1 MPFASS
7 LTIDSHHTPAP
18 LRVIVLLC
26 TYNEAANLTALFDQ
40 LAQHMPCADI
50 LVVDDNSPDGTA
62 ALVQAQAGFRM
73 HATNTAVG
81 NGKEPEP
88 TSAAIY
94 LLQRDGKF
102 GLGTA
107 TRAGLQWCLKQRYD
121 FIINL
126 DADLSHDP
134 VYAPRLLAACTEG
147 DNVADVAVGS
157 RYVPGGGGMRGLAL
171 HRRWISRLLNAYATR
186 LLGLPVKD
194 CSGSYRCYRA
204 TSLGQLDF
212 ERLVCPGYGFLEEIL
227 VALHRS
233 GARLKEIPIEFLSR
247 SQGQS
252 KLGLSDAWGAVA
264 VIHRLAFRRTTSNR

>member
-7 LTIDSHHTPAP
+7 LPIDSNATPA
-18 LRVIVLLC
+18 LARVIVLLC
-26 TYNEAANLTALFDQ
+26 TYNEAENLPALFAQ
-40 LAQHMPCADI
+40 LAQHLPLADI

-62 ALVQAQAGFRM
+62 ALVQAQASFRKQ
-73 HATNTAVG
+73 AWDTAVG
-81 NGKEPEP
+81 GGKVVQHK
-88 TSAAIY
+88 SAAIY
-94 LLQRDGKF
+94 LLQRAGKY

-107 TRAGLQWCLKQRYD
+107 TRAGLQWCLEHRYD

-134 VYAPRLLAACTEG
+134 VYAPRLLSACTVG

-157 RYVPGGGGMRGLAL
+157 RYVSGGGGMRGLAF
-171 HRRWISRLLNAYATR
+171 HRRWISRLLNVYATR

-204 TSLGQLDF
+204 TSLKKLDF
-212 ERLVCPGYGFLEEIL
+212 DRLVCPGYGFLEEIL

-252 KLGLSDAWGAVA
+252 KLGLSDAWGAMA
-264 VIHRLAFRRTTSNR
+264 VIHRLAIRRNSA

>member
-7 LTIDSHHTPAP
+7 LSVDSNHSPAP
-18 LRVIVLLC
+18 TRVIVLLC
-26 TYNEAANLTALFDQ
+26 TYNEAENLPTLFAQ
-40 LAQHMPCADI
+40 VAQHLPRADI

-62 ALVQAQAGFRM
+62 ALVQAQASFQKQPKD
-73 HATNTAVG
+73 AAVG
-81 NGKEPEP
+81 NATGAQNE
-88 TSAAIY
+88 SAAIY
-94 LLQRDGKF
+94 LLQRDGKY

-107 TRAGLQWCLKQRYD
+107 TRAGLKWCLERGYD

-134 VYAPRLLAACTEG
+134 VYAPRLLAACTGGE
-147 DNVADVAVGS
+147 NIADVAVGS
-157 RYVPGGGGMRGLAL
+157 RYVHGGGGMRGLAF
-171 HRRWISRLLNAYATR
+171 HRRWISRLLNVYATR

-204 TSLGQLDF
+204 TSLRKLDF
-212 ERLVCPGYGFLEEIL
+212 DRLVCPGYGFLEEIL

-252 KLGLSDAWGAVA
+252 KLGLSDAVGAVA
-264 VIHRLAFRRTTSNR
+264 VIHRLAFKRG